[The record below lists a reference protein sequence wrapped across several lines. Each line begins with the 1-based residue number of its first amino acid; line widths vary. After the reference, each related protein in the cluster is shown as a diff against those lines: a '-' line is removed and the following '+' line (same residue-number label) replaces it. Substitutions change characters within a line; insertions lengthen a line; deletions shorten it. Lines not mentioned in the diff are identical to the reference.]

1 MYGTIKTLAK
11 LLLSVHT
18 SRAAESRSLK
28 EILLVFSST
37 ACHSTVALLQTGTSI
52 LHGNILSAH
61 YLSILSFSMSGKC
74 AECTMIARNIEWSVT
89 RRSDDGWRRVK
100 PEHCWSV
107 LRGIFFSGRKFS
119 ASLVNGLNDSSKYII
134 CLNEFLYSSYS
145 RNRFSPS
152 MEKNLCWRN

>member
-1 MYGTIKTLAK
+1 MIVNKYQVNMYGTIKTLAK

-52 LHGNILSAH
+52 LHRNFLSAH

-89 RRSDDGWRRVK
+89 RRSNDGWRRVK

-107 LRGIFFSGRKFS
+107 LRGIYFQWPKIQCIPSKWTKRFFE
-119 ASLVNGLNDSSKYII
+119 VH
-134 CLNEFLYSSYS
+134 
-145 RNRFSPS
+145 
-152 MEKNLCWRN
+152 NLPQWIFVLELLEESFQP

>member
-52 LHGNILSAH
+52 LHRNFLSAH

-100 PEHCWSV
+100 PEHCWPV
-107 LRGIFFSGRKFS
+107 LHGIYFQWPKIQCIPSKWTKRFFEVHHLPQLIFVLELLKESFQ
-119 ASLVNGLNDSSKYII
+119 
-134 CLNEFLYSSYS
+134 
-145 RNRFSPS
+145 P
-152 MEKNLCWRN
+152 